1 MKKLSS
7 KHLIPI
13 VAGAVALITT
23 LTITL
28 SLTMCDYEE
37 PDLSGYDDQ
46 LGGPNDQIEEVPSPY
61 GMYDFSK
68 RAFLTG
74 SPFSASVYKGDVYYI
89 NQHIE
94 FMRIPLS
101 SLKYDLTT
109 SQETQ
114 RPESFTICPDV
125 THRHNQLGTSPEC
138 PDNVNLFD
146 GKFLI
151 DAYESA
157 GDFPIIYYYGSYTAD
172 FDKPDWDAGGT
183 YEIYRYDTGEIKRKC
198 LVSSRVPPR
207 QMMSYDQSLFF
218 VTQTAENEYQLN
230 VIAKTGGDVTT
241 VSIGEGQL
249 TMLGVHNEQVIL
261 RDGDATI
268 YKAGLD
274 LQNIEE
280 IYQVAEDLSLS
291 AISNGYEPLFIH
303 AGYLYFWADY
313 AAVPYNLYY
322 DQWIDLLSHSI
333 RRVSLDDPQ
342 GEGEL
347 VAENVLDDSVLGIVD
362 DVLYYS
368 PCVAGETLEGYYYN
382 FNGGLLKGVDLKT
395 LQPAQVKEDCGLYCY
410 GGWTV
415 MSGDALM
422 ANFFVTRPGYSYP
435 AAGENCICLYDYKTG
450 ALYRLYLT

>member
-1 MKKLSS
+1 MKKRTT
-7 KHLIPI
+7 KLIL
-13 VAGAVALITT
+13 AVLAVILLITT

-28 SLTMCDYEE
+28 TLTMCDYEE
-37 PDLSGYDDQ
+37 PDLSEYGDQ
-46 LGGPNDQIEEVPSPY
+46 LGNTDGQIEEVRSPY
-61 GMYDFSK
+61 GMYDYSK

-74 SPFSASVYKGDVYYI
+74 SPVSASVYKGDVYYI
-89 NQHIE
+89 NQQIE

-101 SLKYDLTT
+101 GLKYDLTT
-109 SQETQ
+109 SKETEL
-114 RPESFTICPDV
+114 PEAFTICPDV
-125 THRHNQLGTSPEC
+125 THRHNQVGTSTEC

-157 GDFPIIYYYGSYTAD
+157 GDYPIIYYYGSYTTD

-183 YEIYRYDTGEIKRKC
+183 YEIYRYDTGKVERKC
-198 LVSSRVPPR
+198 LVSSQVPPR
-207 QMMSYDQSLFF
+207 QMMSYDQALFF
-218 VTQTAENEYQLN
+218 VTQTADNEYKLN
-230 VIAKTGGDVTT
+230 VVAKTGGDVTT

-274 LQNIEE
+274 LQNLEE
-280 IYQVAEDLSLS
+280 IYQVEEDLSLS
-291 AISNGYEPLFIH
+291 GIANGYEPLFIH

-313 AAVPYNLYY
+313 AAVSYGLFADNR
-322 DQWIDLLSHSI
+322 IDLLSHSI
-333 RRVSLDDPQ
+333 RRVSLDAPQ

-347 VAENVLDDSVLGIVD
+347 VAENVLDDSVHGIVD

-368 PCVAGETLEGYYYN
+368 PCAAGETLEGYYYN

-415 MSGDALM
+415 MSGQALL
-422 ANFFVTRPGYSYP
+422 ANFFVTRPGYSYTP
-435 AAGENCICLYDYKTG
+435 QGEQYMCLYDIKTG
-450 ALYRLYLT
+450 ALYRLYMT